1 MPKAISTTS
10 EKFTISAAPLSDE
23 KLNNFRP
30 DGTDKNKQ
38 KRPELYNEN
47 SIRLYPQQPKSSPLP
62 STVNVA
68 IFATYKT
75 HEQAIEDVCH
85 YIENNLSDIIQLP
98 ELFFLADKHIDNQAQ
113 LESLE
118 ALSNKMIKLVSAQL
132 RAYQYVCTSL
142 VIEGQHQ
149 AVLIN
154 KNGLL
159 HSQPQL
165 HFCQRY
171 QWTALGNMLN
181 IITLPLE
188 QGFIK
193 VAMLTADDANIT
205 EMAQLA
211 SSQNVHVL
219 LIPFDIQ
226 EACESDIHLLSIAK
240 ENRLCVVAATREKSI
255 KPEAK
260 VKENSTTSENHQKN
274 KVKVK
279 TRKITG
285 LIANIN
291 KTYPWEDVIKRLK
304 PSTQISPLII
314 KQQHG
319 KITKAIIH
327 PAAK

>member
-1 MPKAISTTS
+1 MSTTS

-132 RAYQYVCTSL
+132 RTYQYVCTSL

-171 QWTALGNMLN
+171 QWTALGNSLS

-188 QGFIK
+188 QGYIK
-193 VAMLTADDANIT
+193 VVMLTADDANMA

-211 SSQNVHVL
+211 SSQGVHVL

-226 EACESDIHLLSIAK
+226 EAYESDTHLLSLAK
-240 ENRLCVVAATREKSI
+240 DNRLCIVAATREKSI
-255 KPEAK
+255 KAK
-260 VKENSTTSENHQKN
+260 RKENETRQGN

-279 TRKITG
+279 TQKITG

-291 KTYPWEDVIKRLK
+291 KSYPWEEVLSSLESPVNIN
-304 PSTQISPLII
+304 PLIV

-319 KITKAIIH
+319 KITKAIIY
-327 PAAK
+327 PVAVNNVS